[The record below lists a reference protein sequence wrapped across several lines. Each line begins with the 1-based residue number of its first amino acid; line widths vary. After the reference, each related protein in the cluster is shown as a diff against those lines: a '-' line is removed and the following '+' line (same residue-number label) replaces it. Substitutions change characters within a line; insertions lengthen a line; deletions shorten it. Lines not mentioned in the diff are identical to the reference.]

1 MRPLKTVI
9 LKNDHDLFTFQQKV
23 KNILGIEFPVSYL
36 KQGRVRA
43 FLNADG
49 EIVAGYALITE
60 GPFRTLSSIP
70 VEVKNMPCEVEAL
83 SEVTALFIDHKVKS
97 GVARC
102 QFWLTF
108 SRELANLSNKTHF
121 MYAYD
126 LEKTKLKKLYSLAN
140 PTVLFEGRTT
150 LLEGMTAESDES
162 VEVAKSSRIMY
173 LPFYAMPGFVNRLF
187 FRKPIN
193 EIRYFLEQLE
203 EMRNSA

>member
-9 LKNDHDLFTFQQKV
+9 LKNDHDLFVYQQKV

-36 KQGRVRA
+36 KQGKVRA
-43 FLNADG
+43 FLDADG

-70 VEVKNMPCEVEAL
+70 GEVTNLPCDVESL
-83 SEVTALFIDHKVKS
+83 SEVTALFIDRKVKS

-108 SRELANLSNKTHF
+108 SRELSNLSGKTHY

-126 LEKTKLKKLYSLAN
+126 LEKTKLKKLYRLAN
-140 PTVLFEGRTT
+140 PTVLFEGRTL
-150 LLEGMTAESDES
+150 LLEGMAEESDES
-162 VEVAKSSRIMY
+162 VEVAKCSTIMY

-187 FRKPIN
+187 FRKPLN
-193 EIRYFLEQLE
+193 EIRYFLEQIDL
-203 EMRNSA
+203 RNSA